1 MPSRLRGT
9 TAALAA
15 TALLVPSA
23 ALATRDGDGDG
34 RGKGQTFTLH
44 AVEVVDRFL
53 DLGASGPT
61 PGDQIIFATTVSRD
75 GHPAGDTGGS
85 CTVTTVDPSGAL
97 TGSCQ
102 ATARLG
108 DGMLTTQALVTF
120 GPGLQP
126 PFRLA
131 ITGGTGRYRGAAGE
145 VEVQQRSE
153 TTEDY
158 IVRLDKR

>member
-9 TAALAA
+9 AAALAA

-23 ALATRDGDGDG
+23 ALATRGGGGDG
-34 RGKGQTFTLH
+34 REHGQTFTLNS
-44 AVEVVDRFL
+44 VEVVDQFL
-53 DLGASGPT
+53 DLGAAGPT

-85 CTVTTVDPSGAL
+85 CTVTTVAPSGAL

-102 ATARLG
+102 ATARLR
-108 DGMLTTQALVTF
+108 DGVITTQALVSF

-126 PFRLA
+126 PFTLA

-145 VEVQQRSE
+145 VEVRQLSE